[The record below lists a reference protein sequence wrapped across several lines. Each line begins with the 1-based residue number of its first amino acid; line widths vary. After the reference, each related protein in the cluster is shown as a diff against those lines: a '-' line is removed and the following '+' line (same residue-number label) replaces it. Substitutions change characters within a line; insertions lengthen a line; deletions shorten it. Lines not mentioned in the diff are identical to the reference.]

1 MNDKIVIKYIK
12 NDMKGLFAIENFTS
26 GDIVLVLDG
35 NYFPSPTKTS
45 IQIGDKHLEHYEGGH
60 VNHHCDPNTK
70 VIVPNFT
77 MPFLAATRNIELG
90 EEITFDYET
99 TEEELVSPFKC
110 ECHGRLIVGWNV
122 FQRI

>member
-1 MNDKIVIKYIK
+1 MPTIKEI
-12 NDMKGLFAIENFTS
+12 NGENHNKGLFADQAYDNGS
-26 GDIVLVLDG
+26 VVLFLSG
-35 NYFPSPTKTS
+35 NYIAEPTRTS
-45 IQIGDKHLEHYEGGH
+45 IQAGDKHLESVEGGH

-110 ECHGRLIVGWNV
+110 ECHGRFIVGWNV